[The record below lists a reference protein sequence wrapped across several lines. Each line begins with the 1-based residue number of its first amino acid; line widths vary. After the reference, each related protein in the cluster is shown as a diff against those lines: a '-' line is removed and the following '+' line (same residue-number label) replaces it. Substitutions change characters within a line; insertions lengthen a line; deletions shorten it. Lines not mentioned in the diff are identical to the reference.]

1 MINIKRYITNRLN
14 DVASFFTRIYVQ
26 NKKLSIGTNN
36 SEERNQRIIA
46 SLTSYPARID
56 ILSVT
61 IKSILLQSMKA
72 DKVILWLGSDS
83 QNVELP
89 ESIIE
94 LKKYGLEIRF
104 VEDNIMPHK
113 KYFYAMQ
120 EFPSD
125 IIITF
130 DDDVIYSP
138 FTISSLVKTHRAFP
152 KCVCARRAHRII
164 LEDGDMIPYS
174 KWEFNC
180 TSVTKPSH
188 LLFATGVGGV
198 LYPPKSLYKDALDI
212 SRVKNECLRADDVW
226 LKIMETLADTKVVWT
241 KCLLIVPP
249 DVKENQ
255 TLGLA
260 QGNVNRNQNDIYM
273 TNLEEKYHYK
283 RIIMESCIESKKK

>member
-36 SEERNQRIIA
+36 SEERNQKIIA

-89 ESIIE
+89 ESIVK

>member
-14 DVASFFTRIYVQ
+14 DIASFFTRIYVQ
-26 NKKLSIGTNN
+26 NKKLSIGINN
-36 SEERNQRIIA
+36 SEDRNQRIIA

-89 ESIIE
+89 ESIVE

-152 KCVCARRAHRII
+152 KSVCARRAHRII

-188 LLFATGVGGV
+188 LLFATGIGGV

-226 LKIMETLADTKVVWT
+226 LKIMETLADTKVVWA

-249 DVKENQ
+249 DVKKNQ
-255 TLGLA
+255 TIGLA

>member
-36 SEERNQRIIA
+36 SEERNQKIIA

-89 ESIIE
+89 ESIVK

-226 LKIMETLADTKVVWT
+226 LKIMETLAYTKVVWT